1 MKAVIVLRTV
11 KIAGICALL
20 SQTAAIV
27 FLLLIGLLLGRA
39 EDPVKN
45 VFALSLLTATV
56 VSFLGGSAAGYSDRN
71 NPLICG
77 LLCGV
82 FSALIS
88 LALSVIPGGGKDLLS
103 GLLLLLLTLFVPFFA
118 SLFGRK
124 LSAGKRRTGRMAAER
139 RKKKKRK

>member
-1 MKAVIVLRTV
+1 MRTV

-45 VFALSLLTATV
+45 VFALSLLTVTV

-88 LALSVIPGGGKDLLS
+88 LALFSR
-103 GLLLLLLTLFVPFFA
+103 
-118 SLFGRK
+118 SLWI
-124 LSAGKRRTGRMAAER
+124 
-139 RKKKKRK
+139 